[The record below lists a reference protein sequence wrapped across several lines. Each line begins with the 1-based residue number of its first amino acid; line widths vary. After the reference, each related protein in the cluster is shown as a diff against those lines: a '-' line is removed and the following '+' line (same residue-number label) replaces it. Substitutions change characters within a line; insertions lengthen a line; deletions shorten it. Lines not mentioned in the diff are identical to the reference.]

1 MEPIYLMLSENVY
14 PAGFPQSWKILENPG
29 KKVVMESYGKVM
41 ENSKNS
47 EFHGNLF
54 ARKKS
59 HGKVM
64 EISCPNPP
72 NRVPIVL

>member
-1 MEPIYLMLSENVY
+1 M
-14 PAGFPQSWKILENPG
+14 ENPG

-47 EFHGNLF
+47 DFHGNLF

-72 NRVPIVL
+72 NRVAIVL